1 MERTRKHL
9 LATAL
14 ALAAALILAVPALAA
29 DTSEDGY
36 TIVSTADEL
45 MAELSKGTQKIRF
58 GNNIDI
64 RLLNLSGADRPLP
77 VHLPHRLLGLG
88 EGAAA
93 HPLAQLRA

>member
-45 MAELSKGTQKIRF
+45 MAELSEGTQKFGLALILIRQKSLVSMMKQREE
-58 GNNIDI
+58 D
-64 RLLNLSGADRPLP
+64 LSVLAL
-77 VHLPHRLLGLG
+77 VHPH
-88 EGAAA
+88 
-93 HPLAQLRA
+93 